1 MSSRLDGR
9 VAVVTGAA
17 RGIGR
22 ALAERLAAAG
32 AAIVLADL
40 DAGEETLTA
49 VRGLGAPAL
58 AVQVDVSDEVD
69 VAGLREAALGEFGR
83 VDLLV
88 NNAGIGR
95 VEALEDITLSSWRQM
110 MAVNLDAM
118 FLTCRAFMPGMRE
131 HGWGRVVNVASN
143 TVGIVIPWGFAHYVA
158 SKGGVIGLTRALAS
172 EFGPHGVT
180 VNAVSP
186 GLTRTPSTAHM
197 MRDRFDYYRR
207 EQPIKRSEVPEDLA
221 GAVSFLASED
231 AAFLTGQNLVVDGGL
246 LRL

>member
-1 MSSRLDGR
+1 VSSRLDGR

-22 ALAERLAAAG
+22 ALAERLAADG